1 MTQTIQRKLND
12 SAFARWAAVILISLM
27 MFFAY
32 MFVDMMSP
40 LQSLIEGQRGWS
52 PDVFGAY
59 GSSEYLLNVFGF
71 LIIAGIILDK
81 MGIRFT
87 GTLSASLM
95 VIGAAIKFYAVSDW
109 FVGSELDATLTSWQF
124 MNLPGSALLACLGF
138 MIFGCGCE
146 MAGITVS
153 RAIAKWFKGKEMAMA
168 MGLEMAIARIGV
180 FAIFTLSPA
189 VANSEMFAFIPTSVV
204 KPVFLCTALLIV
216 GLLCFLV
223 FNVMDKKLDNQLRAA
238 GEADDAAGEEEFK
251 IGDVKVI
258 LSSKIF
264 WLVAMLCVLYYSAIF
279 PFQKYAVNMFENNLN
294 LTAEE
299 ASSIF
304 RWFPI
309 GAALIT
315 PFLGGFLDKR
325 GKGAT
330 MLILGAILMISCHL
344 VFALVLPK
352 HPNLLLAYAAIV
364 VLGVSFSLVPAA
376 LWPSVPKLM
385 PERYLGSAYSLI
397 FWVQNVGL
405 CLVPYIIGVVLNST
419 NPGVS
424 DAFQNKNEIETL
436 EKKVDYV
443 ADIKTHEA
451 EIALYYELE
460 AAKAKAPVLEANV
473 EETVAETTETT
484 EATEV
489 AEVAEVAE
497 EVEVP
502 AINTLPEDFDIAKWE
517 SELKKLNDEKA
528 AQGISKDFNYEI
540 AVAQLEALKVEKAE
554 KGYVDNPRYD
564 YTATML
570 LFVSFGVLALLFGF
584 WLKIEDKRKG
594 YGLELPNIK
603 E

>member
-12 SAFARWAAVILISLM
+12 SAFARWTAVILISLM

-95 VIGAAIKFYAVSDW
+95 VIGAVIKFYAVSDW

-124 MNLPGSALLACLGF
+124 MDLPGTALLACLGF

-180 FAIFTLSPA
+180 FAIFTMSPA

-204 KPVFLCTALLIV
+204 KPVFLCTVLLIV
-216 GLLCFLV
+216 GLICFLV
-223 FNVMDKKLDNQLRAA
+223 FNIMDKKFDKQLAAA
-238 GEADDAAGEEEFK
+238 GETEEATNDEEFK

-264 WLVAMLCVLYYSAIF
+264 WLVALLCVLYYSAIF
-279 PFQKYAVNMFENNLN
+279 PFQKYAVNMFENNLH

-299 ASSIF
+299 AASIF

-352 HPNLLLAYAAIV
+352 FPNLVLAYAAIV

-405 CLVPYIIGVVLNST
+405 CLVPYIIGIVLNST

-424 DAFQNKNEIETL
+424 DAFQNKNEIASL
-436 EKKVDYV
+436 QAKVEYIDN
-443 ADIKTHEA
+443 IKAHEA
-451 EIALYYELE
+451 NIALYNELQAAE
-460 AAKAKAPVLEANV
+460 AV
-473 EETVAETTETT
+473 VAETEVTEN
-484 EATEV
+484 TEV
-489 AEVAEVAE
+489 AEVAENT
-497 EVEVP
+497 EVVEQEVVP
-502 AINTLPEDFDIAKWE
+502 TLPEGFDIAKCE
-517 SELKKLNDEKA
+517 AELKKLNAEKA

-540 AVAQLEALKVEKAE
+540 AVAQLEALKTEKAE
-554 KGYVDNPRYD
+554 KNYPENPRYD

>member
-12 SAFARWAAVILISLM
+12 SAFARWTAVILISLM

-95 VIGAAIKFYAVSDW
+95 VIGAVIKFYAVSDW

-124 MNLPGSALLACLGF
+124 MDLPGTALLACLGF

-180 FAIFTLSPA
+180 FAIFTMSPA

-204 KPVFLCTALLIV
+204 KPVFLCTVLLIV
-216 GLLCFLV
+216 GLICFLV
-223 FNVMDKKLDNQLRAA
+223 FNVMDKKFDKQLAAA
-238 GEADDAAGEEEFK
+238 GEAEEATNDEEFK

-264 WLVAMLCVLYYSAIF
+264 WLVALLCVLYYSAIF
-279 PFQKYAVNMFENNLN
+279 PFQKYAVNMFENNLH

-299 ASSIF
+299 AASIF

-352 HPNLLLAYAAIV
+352 FPNLVLAYAAIV

-405 CLVPYIIGVVLNST
+405 CLVPYIIGIVLNST

-424 DAFQNKNEIETL
+424 DAFQNKNEIASL
-436 EKKVDYV
+436 QAKVEYIDN
-443 ADIKTHEA
+443 IKAHEA
-451 EIALYYELE
+451 NIALYNELQAAE
-460 AAKAKAPVLEANV
+460 AV
-473 EETVAETTETT
+473 VAETEVAENTENTENT

-489 AEVAEVAE
+489 VEQEV
-497 EVEVP
+497 VP
-502 AINTLPEDFDIAKWE
+502 TLPEGFDIAKCE
-517 SELKKLNDEKA
+517 AELKKLNAEKA

-540 AVAQLEALKVEKAE
+540 AVAQLEALKTEKAE
-554 KGYVDNPRYD
+554 KNYPENPRYD